1 MPVEDLPVPHPEP
14 EPLLENAPDRRLVEF
29 YAPCFAHILQMQA
42 NTDLGA
48 PEVLRADTKELIE
61 TCEHAAL
68 QNGIATEAVETA
80 KYAVVAFI
88 DETILSSDWDGADR
102 WMNTPLQLEFYDQFD
117 AGEVFF
123 DELYDLLDDPEANAE
138 ALEVY
143 HLCMALG
150 FQGKYQ
156 LQGQERLRELIETT
170 GKTLAELPETRTDA
184 LAPHGQPR
192 TEPAIDRRTEVP
204 TWVIATAAAVLV
216 VALYGIMRLYVST
229 TSHEVARIIRQLGS
243 G

>member
-1 MPVEDLPVPHPEP
+1 MPVKDPPIPLPEP
-14 EPLLENAPDRRLVEF
+14 EPLLENATEQRLVEF
-29 YAPCFAHILQMQA
+29 FAPCFAHVLQMQA
-42 NTDLGA
+42 SNDLGE
-48 PEVLRADTKELIE
+48 PEALRAYTKELVE
-61 TCEHAAL
+61 QCERTAL
-68 QNGIATEAVETA
+68 ENGGGVESVEEA
-80 KYAVVAFI
+80 KYAVVALI
-88 DETILSSDWDGADR
+88 DETILSSDWNGADR

-123 DELYDLLDDPEANAE
+123 DRLYDLLDAPEAHAE

-170 GKTLAELPETRTDA
+170 GKTLADLPETRAEA

-192 TEPAIDRRTEVP
+192 KEPATERRTEVP
-204 TWVIATAAAVLV
+204 TWVIATVATLIV
-216 VALYGIMRLYVST
+216 VVLYGGMHLYLS
-229 TSHEVARIIRQLGS
+229 SNAREVARAIGQLAAG
-243 G
+243 

>member
-1 MPVEDLPVPHPEP
+1 MPVTDTSISLSEP
-14 EPLLENAPDRRLVEF
+14 EPLLENAPDQRLVEF
-29 YAPCFAHILQMQA
+29 YAPCFTHILQMQA
-42 NTDLGA
+42 TTDLGEPDA
-48 PEVLRADTKELIE
+48 LRSYTKELIE

-68 QNGIATEAVETA
+68 QNGVDTKAVAEA

-88 DETILSSDWDGADR
+88 DETILSSDWSGADQ

-123 DELYDLLDDPEANAE
+123 DRLYELLDEPNAHAE

-156 LQGQERLRELIETT
+156 LQDQERLRELIETT
-170 GKTLAELPETRTDA
+170 GKTLSEQPTTRADA

-192 TEPAIDRRTEVP
+192 TEPATERRTEVP
-204 TWVIATAAAVLV
+204 TWVIATVATLLV
-216 VALYGIMRLYVST
+216 VVLYGGMHLYLSST
-229 TSHEVARIIRQLGS
+229 AHQVARVIRQLG
-243 G
+243 GG